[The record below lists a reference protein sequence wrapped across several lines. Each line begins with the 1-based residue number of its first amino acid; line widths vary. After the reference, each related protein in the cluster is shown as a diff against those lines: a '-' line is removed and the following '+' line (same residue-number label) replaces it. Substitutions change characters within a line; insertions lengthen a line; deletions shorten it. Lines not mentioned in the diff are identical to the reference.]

1 MRSKDEDEDEDEV
14 RDEVEGEFMFSG
26 CVQRCD
32 VPLNMRRSCVPLAED
47 RRHSAPLGR
56 LIPSQL
62 VTPVRPCP

>member
-47 RRHSAPLGR
+47 RRHHMN
-56 LIPSQL
+56 LIIYLDSLELQ
-62 VTPVRPCP
+62 C